1 MSIRQRGYPCG
12 DQIAVLQMH
21 CDQARYVYN
30 LGLEHREL
38 AYRHKRSFA
47 DRDGYRDRHLGS
59 SFAAQSKL
67 LTEARREFGWLREGS
82 TVVQQGALRD
92 LDRAFQNFFDGRAK
106 HPRFRSGKDT
116 RQGFVIRDLT
126 VRRLNRHWGQVQVP
140 KGGWLRF
147 AISRDWKDIAA
158 CSSARVTLESG
169 QWHVSFTCP
178 PPPKKT
184 TGTGEIGIDRGVA
197 VTAATSD
204 GELLNI
210 PHISKGEQRRLAELQ
225 RRQARQPKPKRRAET
240 SRRRHATQTAI
251 AALLTTGRNRRRDWI
266 EKTSTSLARNY
277 QHIAI
282 EKLPVANM
290 VKRAAPKPDPER
302 DGHWLPNGQAAKR
315 GLNREISASCWG
327 LLSQRLRDKNEIVV
341 EVPAAFTSQRCNAC
355 GHTERRNRKSQACF
369 RCIECGHTGD
379 ADINA
384 ARNIRDIAFRH
395 VASGRGTP
403 ATARSTATCNANL
416 QVTGKAA

>member
-1 MSIRQRGYPCG
+1 MSIRQRGYPGG
-12 DQIAVLQMH
+12 DQLAVLQMH

-47 DRDGYRDRHLGS
+47 AGDGYRDRHPGS
-59 SFAAQSKL
+59 SFAAQSTL
-67 LTEARREFGWLREGS
+67 LTEARREFDWLREGS

-92 LDRAFQNFFDGRAK
+92 LDRAFHNFFGGRARY
-106 HPRFRSGKDT
+106 PRFRSAKDT

-147 AISRDWKDIAA
+147 AISRDWKAIAS
-158 CSSARVTLESG
+158 CTSARVTVESG

-184 TGTGEIGIDRGVA
+184 TGTGQVGIDRGVA

-210 PHISKGEQRRLAELQ
+210 PGLSEGEQQRLAKLQ
-225 RRQARQPKPKRRAET
+225 RRKARQPKPKRRSET
-240 SRRRHATQTAI
+240 SQRRRATHNAI
-251 AALLTTGRNRRRDWI
+251 ADLLTTGRNRRRDWI
-266 EKTSTSLARNY
+266 EKTSTTLAERY
-277 QHIAI
+277 SHIAI
-282 EKLPVANM
+282 EKLPAANM
-290 VKRAAPKPDPER
+290 VKRVAPKPDPDC

-315 GLNREISASCWG
+315 GLNREISGSCWG
-327 LLSQRLRDKNEIVV
+327 MLSARLRDKNDIVV

-355 GHTERRNRKSQACF
+355 GHTERRNRKSQARF
-369 RCIECGHTGD
+369 RCMKCDHTGD
-379 ADINA
+379 ADTNA

-403 ATARSTATCNANL
+403 ATARNTATCNAN
-416 QVTGKAA
+416 QQITGKAA